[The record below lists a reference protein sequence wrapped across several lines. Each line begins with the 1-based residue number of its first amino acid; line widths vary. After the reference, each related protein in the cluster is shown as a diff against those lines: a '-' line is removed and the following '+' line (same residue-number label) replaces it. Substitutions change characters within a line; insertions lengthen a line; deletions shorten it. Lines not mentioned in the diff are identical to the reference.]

1 LKKLHNN
8 SQRDEGADEDVV
20 KKLME
25 LRTYLEKHIKELED
39 ETEKLKALFKIVDEV
54 IITKSF
60 KTAGMIPMKKPQ
72 PMFEKKEVTPLNTGT
87 GVLLANMYVDELQLQ
102 IIPVEGLVFSNDT
115 SPFQTFFINRILEP
129 MKKKDSEAMRK
140 GEVMSNEILSYD
152 VVTDGDIIR
161 EIIIKN
167 YGNER
172 RLREIKTSS
181 RWTFEKMYEK
191 THS

>member
-1 LKKLHNN
+1 LYNDGQN
-8 SQRDEGADEDVV
+8 AEDTEEDVV

-25 LRTYLEKHIKELED
+25 LRNYLENRIKELED
-39 ETEKLKALFKIVDEV
+39 ETEKLKALFKTVDEV
-54 IITKSF
+54 IVTKSF
-60 KTAGMIPMKKPQ
+60 KPAGMIPMKKPQ
-72 PMFEKKEVTPLNTGT
+72 PIFEKKEVTPLKTGT

-102 IIPVEGLVFSNDT
+102 IIPEEGLVFSTDIP
-115 SPFQTFFINRILEP
+115 PFHTFFINRILEP
-129 MKKKDSEAMRK
+129 MKKKDNEAIQKREIMP
-140 GEVMSNEILSYD
+140 NEALSYS
-152 VVTDGDIIR
+152 VITDGNIIR

-191 THS
+191 IHS